1 MYSLPSGQPM
11 ALTGTTTQESPRE
24 LGGIM
29 RTLSRRWRPMVAI
42 FFGFIALVLV
52 FSLLIPKSYTTTIKI
67 MAGNSSPVPG
77 QQNFGPDS
85 ELPALNALL
94 TSSGVQSAETY
105 VELFQE
111 TPVAQEVISNLHL
124 RMSPAAL
131 LHHIAIKPITN
142 TNIIDVAVTWSNRT
156 MAAKIANEF
165 GSVVVD
171 RERQIVASQAS
182 QAVDFLNK
190 QLPLAETK
198 MRDAEVKLANFE
210 ATHHIAD
217 IGAQTQADIN
227 ALAGLDGKIAQTQA
241 DQQQQRAL
249 LASTQSQLARTPAT
263 ITSGTTVAQ
272 NPVLASLQTQ
282 LSQVDVQLQTA
293 RKQYTEQH
301 PTVIG
306 LEQQEAQIRREIAQ
320 QQSTVVANT
329 NTAPNPLY
337 QQLQQQAAGYQAQSA
352 SDAAAIAVLSKQ
364 RRDMTPTLQKLPAQ
378 AATLAELQR
387 QSESAQNVVNALQ
400 AKYNNDS
407 IAKDTA
413 LSDVTVTQ
421 PALASMAAVKP
432 NLMLNLLLGIVLGAA
447 LAIVGAF
454 VIDYFDGSIKDDRE
468 VEEELALPAL
478 AQIPLVRMRNGVAA
492 LPWVRTLTIESFLQL
507 VTSIKYAS
515 DQKLETLVITSPS
528 QGDGKSTVSVN
539 VALAMAEL
547 EPRVLLIDADLR
559 RASIHTKLHMKN
571 ERGLSDVL
579 VGRARLTEVTQRTK
593 YPGLDIL
600 TSGTPTPNPIKLLE
614 SVRMDDLLREASE
627 HYRCVI
633 VDTAA
638 LSVNLDAAVLSRKAD
653 GTVVVLAAG
662 QTDLR
667 EAKKAVRRLSQVG
680 VKNILGFVLN
690 RVVPR
695 RSDYGAYELG
705 PGSESAVEEETMIT
719 A

>member
-1 MYSLPSGQPM
+1 MLSLPAGQP
-11 ALTGTTTQESPRE
+11 ATTATETTQQ
-24 LGGIM
+24 LGGIV
-29 RTLSRRWRPMVAI
+29 RTLQRRIRPMIAI
-42 FFGFIALVLV
+42 FLGFIGLVLV
-52 FSLLIPKSYTTTIKI
+52 FSLLVPKSYTTEIKVI
-67 MAGNSSPVPG
+67 AGNSTAVPSGSGDSSNSQLPV
-77 QQNFGPDS
+77 
-85 ELPALNALL
+85 LNALL
-94 TSSGVQSAETY
+94 AASGVQSAETY

-111 TPVAQEVISNLHL
+111 TPVAQQVSRQLGL
-124 RMSPAAL
+124 GMSAHQL
-131 LHHIAIKPITN
+131 LEHVSVKPITN
-142 TNIIDVAVTWSNRT
+142 TAIIDLAVTWSNPKT
-156 MAAKIANEF
+156 AALVANTF

-171 RERQIVASQAS
+171 RQRQLVSSQAQ
-182 QAVDFLNK
+182 QAIDFLK
-190 QLPLAETK
+190 TQLPAAEKT
-198 MRDAEVKLANFE
+198 MHDAQMKLASFE
-210 ATHHIAD
+210 ATHHITD
-217 IGAQTQADIN
+217 INAQTQSYISS
-227 ALAGLDGKIAQTQA
+227 LATLDGDIGKTQA
-241 DQQQQRAL
+241 DEQQARAQ
-249 LASTQSQLARTPAT
+249 LASVQGTLHRTSPT
-263 ITSGTTVAQ
+263 ITGGTTVAT
-272 NPVLASLQTQ
+272 NPVLQQLQTQ

-293 RKQYTEQH
+293 EKQYTDQH

-306 LEQQEAQIRREIAQ
+306 LKQQEAQLRNEISK

-329 NTAPNPLY
+329 NTVPNPLY
-337 QQLQQQAAGYQAQSA
+337 EQLQQQQAQYQAQV
-352 SDAAAIAVLSKQ
+352 AADRAQLGALTHQ
-364 RRDMTPTLQKLPAQ
+364 RDQMNPTLAKLPAQ
-378 AATLAELQR
+378 AAVLADLQR
-387 QSESAQNVVNALQ
+387 NSQSAQDVYTALQ
-400 AKYNNDS
+400 QKFNNAS

-421 PALASMAAVKP
+421 PATPSGASVTP
-432 NLMLNLLLGIVLGAA
+432 NLMLNLMLGVLLGAT

-454 VIDYFDGSIKDDRE
+454 VIDYLDGSIKDERE

-515 DQKLETLVITSPS
+515 DSKLETLVVTSPS
-528 QGDGKSTVSVN
+528 QGDGKSTISLN

-547 EPRVLLIDADLR
+547 EPRVLLVDADLR

-579 VGRARLTEVTQRTK
+579 VGRARLTEVAQRTK

-614 SVRMDDLLREASE
+614 SARMDDLLREAAE

-638 LSVNLDAAVLSRKAD
+638 LSVNLDAAVVSRKVD
-653 GTVVVLAAG
+653 GTVVVLSSG

-667 EAKKAVRRLSQVG
+667 EAKTALRRLQQVG
-680 VKNILGFVLN
+680 VNNILGFVLN

-705 PGSESAVEEETMIT
+705 LGESAVEEEPMIT